1 MTFVL
6 TFFNLS
12 LLYYIGWIN
21 NFKIWSGTG
30 KKCDTFP
37 TRSTF
42 SLLSSSSAWRRRI
55 LAPKT
60 NWRCQSFWRI
70 VRPVS
75 SSVGC
80 GQAACPAANNRSWPN
95 RELLEARY
103 LLCPPQRGSSQH
115 KQLVVR
121 KICENLKAQRQ
132 AINSFGLTHKMSL
145 CNLTPNH
152 TKVSD
157 DKGHRGP
164 LKRQMI
170 RVRGD
175 KSAGHLFSPDRL
187 VHRLLLWQLPFSELE
202 ELWSWLGG
210 KERRNW
216 NVKIGC
222 YWVRGSVSSRV
233 GVIWEEMGGWV
244 TGGRRQ
250 PDKEYGLKLPP
261 SPKTS

>member
-1 MTFVL
+1 MKQTKNATHCL
-6 TFFNLS
+6 PDEWHSTS
-12 LLYYIGWIN
+12 LRSLP
-21 NFKIWSGTG
+21 SVG
-30 KKCDTFP
+30 KNSP
-37 TRSTF
+37 RSTF
-42 SLLSSSSAWRRRI
+42 SLLSSSNTWRRRI

-210 KERRNW
+210 KGIETLRLGA
-216 NVKIGC
+216 IEC
-222 YWVRGSVSSRV
+222 V
-233 GVIWEEMGGWV
+233 GLSPPAWEWY
-244 TGGRRQ
+244 GR
-250 PDKEYGLKLPP
+250 KWEAG
-261 SPKTS
+261 